1 MMQLRELADKLRCRL
16 VGNGEIEVHRLA
28 PLHEAGEGDLT
39 FVVSA
44 RDLPKLEASRASAV
58 IAREGGP
65 LCAKPALLTND
76 PYLAFVQALRLFY
89 TPDRPTPGVHP
100 SSIVQEGVCLA
111 EGVAIGPLSVVEAG
125 VTIGQGSVVSA
136 QVYIGRGSRIGADC
150 RLYPQVMVREGVE
163 IGDRVIIHSGAV
175 IGSDG
180 FGYLRDG
187 QGVRIKIPQVG
198 RVVLEDDVEIGANVA
213 IDRATL
219 GTTRIKRGTK
229 IDNLVQIAHNV
240 VVGTDTVIAA
250 LSGVSGSAKIG
261 DRVTLA
267 GQVGIVDHVEIGDD
281 VTVGAQA
288 GVTKSLPPGGVF
300 LGFPAVPHLAF
311 KRGVVAVNRIPQLLH
326 TLKRLEARLAL
337 LEGAIGERRDTA
349 QPSQPVPECLNRGSA
364 SEGGLQ

>member
-1 MMQLRELADKLRCRL
+1 MQLRELAEKLRCRL

-39 FVVSA
+39 FMVNT
-44 RDLPKLEASRASAV
+44 RDLPKLEVSRASAV
-58 IAREGGP
+58 IAREGSP
-65 LCAKPALLTND
+65 PFAKPTLLTND
-76 PYLAFVQALRLFY
+76 PYLAFVQALRLLY
-89 TPDRPTPGVHP
+89 TPDHPMPGVHP
-100 SSIVQEGVCLA
+100 SSIVQDGVCLA
-111 EGVAIGPLSVVEAG
+111 EDVAIGPLSVVEAG
-125 VTIGQGSVVSA
+125 VTIGPRSIVGA
-136 QVYIGRGSRIGADC
+136 QVYIGKGTRIGADC
-150 RLYPQVMVREGVE
+150 RLHPQVMVREGVE

-198 RVVLEDDVEIGANVA
+198 RVILEDDVEIGANVT
-213 IDRATL
+213 IDRATI

-240 VVGTDTVIAA
+240 VVGADTVIAA
-250 LSGVSGSAKIG
+250 LSGISGSATIG

-288 GVTKSLPPGGVF
+288 GVTKRLPPGGIF
-300 LGFPAVPHLAF
+300 LGSPAVPHLTF
-311 KRGVVAVNRIPQLLH
+311 KRSVAAVNRIPNLLN
-326 TLKRLEARLAL
+326 TLKRIEARLVS
-337 LEGAIGERRDTA
+337 LEGTVGGLKGTM
-349 QPSQPVPECLNRGSA
+349 QPSQSA
-364 SEGGLQ
+364 SEGGRE

>member
-1 MMQLRELADKLRCRL
+1 MQLRELAEKLRCRL
-16 VGNGEIEVHRLA
+16 VGNGEIEVRRLA

-39 FVVSA
+39 FVVNA

-58 IAREGGP
+58 IAREGSP
-65 LCAKPALLTND
+65 PCAKPALLTND
-76 PYLAFVQALRLFY
+76 PHLAFVQALRLFY
-89 TPDRPTPGVHP
+89 TPDRLTPGIHP
-100 SSIVQEGVCLA
+100 SSIIQEGVHVA
-111 EGVAIGPLSVVEAG
+111 EDVAIGPLSVVEAG
-125 VTIGQGSVVSA
+125 VTIGPRSIVGA

-150 RLYPQVMVREGVE
+150 RLYPQVMVRDGVE

-198 RVVLEDDVEIGANVA
+198 RVILEDDVEIGANVT
-213 IDRATL
+213 IDRATME
-219 GTTRIKRGTK
+219 TTRIKRGTK

-240 VVGTDTVIAA
+240 VVGADTVIAA
-250 LSGVSGSAKIG
+250 LSGISGSVKIG

-288 GVTKSLPPGGVF
+288 GVTKNIPSGGVF
-300 LGFPAVPHLAF
+300 LGSPAVPHLAF
-311 KRGVVAVNRIPQLLH
+311 KRSVAAVNRIPKLLN
-326 TLKRLEARLAL
+326 TLKRLEAHLAL
-337 LEGAIGERRDTA
+337 LEDTVGERREEA
-349 QPSQPVPECLNRGSA
+349 QPSQPA
-364 SEGGLQ
+364 SEGGSQ